1 MLHAPRPWVP
11 AASVRCV
18 VSRLIWSI
26 ATIGKLVPSP
36 NHDFPPS
43 RVTKGPTSL
52 PAYKVSGNDGSSTS
66 ELTGPSGRLAVMFF
80 QCWPPSVVLN
90 TCPGLAGG
98 AGLKPLYLRDAI
110 RYSLRSTAIA
120 PTGRPGKRRAPL

>member
-1 MLHAPRPWVP
+1 MLLPGPTNAPESALDRTSDGFASDVSLMLHAPRPWVP

-26 ATIGKLVPSP
+26 ATIGKPVPSP

-43 RVTKGPTSL
+43 RVTKGPTSV
-52 PAYKVSGNDGSSTS
+52 PAYKVSGYDGSSTS
-66 ELTGPSGRLAVMFF
+66 ELTGTSGRLAVMFP

-90 TCPGLAGG
+90 TCPALAGV
-98 AGLKPLYLRDAI
+98 AALKPL
-110 RYSLRSTAIA
+110 
-120 PTGRPGKRRAPL
+120 